1 MTPLR
6 GIRSFVLAAIVV
18 TALGCART
26 DWIDRTLVTESVTG
40 AWAGTMIS
48 PDGPSVG
55 QTIRLELQQEGPRV
69 TGYVRGGFVG
79 SISSPRG
86 STSIEGNV
94 AGDVFRFKDERGTL
108 TGELTISGDEMRG
121 SGTIGNSRPVTF
133 NLRRVDA
140 SSSPS
145 APKQ

>member
-6 GIRSFVLAAIVV
+6 GIRAFVLAV
-18 TALGCART
+18 TLTSALGCART

-48 PDGPSVG
+48 PDGQPSVSQG
-55 QTIRLELQQEGPRV
+55 IRLELQQEGPRV
-69 TGYVRGGFVG
+69 TGYFRGGFVG
-79 SISSPRG
+79 SSARG
-86 STSIEGNV
+86 SASIEGNV

-108 TGELTISGDEMRG
+108 TGELTINGDEMRG
-121 SGTIGNSRPVTF
+121 SGTIGNSRPITF